1 MICLH
6 LVVIALF
13 VVEWYVNFKLMS
25 PTIIFFVYLRR
36 GNIFVKHQIWPFCEE
51 QLKCISNLHK

>member
-36 GNIFVKHQIWPFCEE
+36 DAQSCVCVGETFPLGFYR
-51 QLKCISNLHK
+51 